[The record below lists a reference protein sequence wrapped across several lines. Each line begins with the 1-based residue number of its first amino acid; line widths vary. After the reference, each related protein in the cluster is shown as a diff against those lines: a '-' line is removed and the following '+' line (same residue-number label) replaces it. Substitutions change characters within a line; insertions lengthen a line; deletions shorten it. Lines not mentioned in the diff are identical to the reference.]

1 MSWTRRFFVVL
12 AVVERARSFL
22 QHTPATISLS
32 KLTRY
37 STDASED
44 ADKILS
50 SSCGLENITV
60 EEIDALPTIDDL
72 VASGA
77 AKREVFQGT
86 ELSSRF
92 HWKTRALVG
101 EFSQNL
107 APEADTEAGG
117 EGNIAAA
124 LLNFPAPVSLT
135 VVGKLAANS
144 AFQDDVSAAVREVTG
159 EEAVLEAKD
168 RCRGDLH
175 CSHISI
181 VGCTLNVNSFRSL

>member
-1 MSWTRRFFVVL
+1 MFRALKVLVVL
-12 AVVERARSFL
+12 NVIEGALTFL
-22 QHTPATISLS
+22 HHTPATLSSS
-32 KLTRY
+32 KLTR
-37 STDASED
+37 SSSDASEG
-44 ADKILS
+44 ADNALS
-50 SSCGLENITV
+50 SSCGLENMTA

-124 LLNFPAPVSLT
+124 LLKFPAPVSIT

-168 RCRGDLH
+168 RCRGADY
-175 CSHISI
+175 
-181 VGCTLNVNSFRSL
+181 N